1 MSLLAGQNISY
12 HLISE
17 NIFKLSTEIKK
28 DRSNIL
34 LITQPRHSKQPELEM
49 KSLFI

>member
-1 MSLLAGQNISY
+1 MYVTAGWSKY
-12 HLISE
+12 LRHHLISE

-34 LITQPRHSKQPELEM
+34 LIAANQDTLNNLS
-49 KSLFI
+49 